1 MASLV
6 EGSGVRRPTP
16 GRAQSG
22 GGLVQRSVLFERLS
36 AVGSGGV
43 ALVCA
48 PAGSGKSVLVRS
60 WVDDGGLDERTGWVL
75 VERGE
80 RDGQRFW
87 LSVIDAL
94 AGVAASVERVAP
106 APSFQGE
113 AVVDRLLADLAA
125 VERPVVLVVDDL
137 HELRSA
143 DALGWLE
150 RLLER
155 RPPQLIV
162 VLSTREDPRLG
173 LHRLRLTG
181 ELAEIRGPDLSFSLA
196 ETRELLRAARIR
208 LSDEGLALLYERT
221 EGWAAGLRLA
231 AISLAH
237 HPNPERFVQ
246 EFSGSERTV
255 AGYLV
260 AEVLDRHPAEVRELL
275 LRTSILERVSGSLA
289 DYLTGN
295 SGSERILQQLEDQN
309 AFVSSLDVGRTWFRY
324 HHLFADL
331 LQLELR
337 RVAPASVRSLHR
349 AAVQWYEQNG
359 YPVDAVRH
367 AQAAHDWTRA
377 SHLLADNYFEL
388 VLDGRLGTV
397 TRPPAR
403 VPARSSAADAELAL
417 VFAAVRV
424 LEGEREKSWASV
436 GRAQQL
442 ADTVPAER
450 QARFDAQL
458 ATIRIVVARWR
469 GDLGTVLE
477 ASQSLHATLAAQP
490 PGDGTL
496 SDELRIISLQNLGIA
511 ELWSSRV
518 DDARRH
524 LEQALELARHIVK
537 PWLEIASLGHLAI
550 AGPLTG
556 LPISDGLEHS
566 QEALRIAETHIWDED
581 PVIVTPLATGAI
593 ALLLMGRFDEA
604 EASLERAQHVL
615 QPGGEPGTELLVHYA
630 QGLLRL
636 AQRRLED
643 ALRSFEAA
651 ERMQTIFA
659 GEHALTIA
667 LRSRVLQTQLAMGD
681 TAGVHAAFSDLSED
695 VLQHAGMR
703 ITAAA
708 IHLSEDDPQQA
719 IETLAAVTAQ
729 QAHTLHAK
737 WAATE
742 ALALD
747 AVACDR
753 LGDRRAAEASLEC
766 ALELAEPEGIILPF
780 TLHPVQELLERHPGH
795 RTAHGTLVK
804 TIRAA
809 LAGASAPA
817 RTKAAPLLEE
827 LSEAELR
834 IVRYLP
840 SNLKAPE
847 MAAELCVSA
856 NTVRTHIRHIYAKL
870 DAHNRN
876 EAVARARE
884 LGLLSR

>member
-1 MASLV
+1 MGRSTP
-6 EGSGVRRPTP
+6 ERTHSGR
-16 GRAQSG
+16 
-22 GGLVQRSVLFERLS
+22 GLVQRSALFERLS
-36 AVGSGGV
+36 SVGTGGV

-60 WVDDGGLDERTGWVL
+60 WVDAEGLGERTGWVL

-94 AGVAASVERVAP
+94 AGVVASVERVAP

-113 AVVDRLLADLAA
+113 AMVDRLLADLEA
-125 VERPVVLVVDDL
+125 VARPVVLVVGDL
-137 HELRSA
+137 HELHSA
-143 DALGWLE
+143 EALAWLE

-155 RPPQLIV
+155 RPSQLIV
-162 VLSTREDPRLG
+162 VLATRQDPRLG

-181 ELAEIRGPDLSFSLA
+181 ELVEIRGPDLSFSLA
-196 ETRELLRAARIR
+196 ETRELLRAAGVT
-208 LSDEGLALLYERT
+208 LSDPGLALLYQRT

-237 HPNPERFVQ
+237 HPDPERFVQ

-295 SGSERILQQLEDQN
+295 LGSEQILQQLEDQN
-309 AFVSSLDVGRTWFRY
+309 AFVSSLDVARTWFRY

-337 RVAPASVRSLHR
+337 RAAPASVGSLHR
-349 AAVQWYEQNG
+349 AAVQWYEENG
-359 YPVDAVRH
+359 YPVEAVRH
-367 AQAAHDWTRA
+367 AQAARDWTRA
-377 SHLLADNYFEL
+377 SHLLTDNYFDL

-397 TRPPAR
+397 RDLLRGFPR
-403 VPARSSAADAELAL
+403 DLSAADAELAL

-424 LEGEREKSWASV
+424 LEGEREQSWASV
-436 GRAQQL
+436 ELAQRL

-450 QARFDAQL
+450 RGRFDAQL
-458 ATIRIVVARWR
+458 ATIRLVVARWR

-477 ASQSLHATLAAQP
+477 ASQSLHAALAAQP

-496 SDELRIISLQNLGIA
+496 SNELRIIALQNLGIA

-593 ALLLMGRFDEA
+593 ALLWLGRFDEA
-604 EASLERAQHVL
+604 DASLERARRVL
-615 QPGGEPGTELLVHYA
+615 QPDGEPGTELIVHYA

-636 AQRRLED
+636 AQRRFEE
-643 ALRSFEAA
+643 ALTSFRAA

-659 GEHALTIA
+659 GEHALTIE
-667 LRSRVLQTQLAMGD
+667 LRNRTMQTQLAMGD
-681 TAGVHAAFSDLSED
+681 TVEGRAILNETSED
-695 VLQHAGMR
+695 LLQHAGMR
-703 ITAAA
+703 IAAA
-708 IHLSEDDPQQA
+708 ATYLSDDDPQQA
-719 IETLAAVTAQ
+719 VDTLAPVTEQ
-729 QAHTLHAK
+729 QARALHPQ

-747 AVACDR
+747 AVAR
-753 LGDRRAAEASLEC
+753 EQLGDRRAAEASLER

-780 TLHPVQELLERHPGH
+780 ILHPPVQDLLERHPRH
-795 RTAHGTLVK
+795 RTAHATLLR
-804 TIRAA
+804 TILGV